1 MLLFS
6 GGFGTIGVLA
16 TFLCFLIFFTILLAI
31 LLLCVP
37 YVLYE
42 IIQPINTDLEK
53 GGWNTL
59 ICYLNC
65 ISSVRPTNQTILI
78 IREII
83 NFEKAT
89 LFECFKA
96 MDNYKDQVYFP
107 NDSRNF

>member
-1 MLLFS
+1 ML
-6 GGFGTIGVLA
+6 
-16 TFLCFLIFFTILLAI
+16 LLAI
-31 LLLCVP
+31 LLLYVP

-53 GGWNTL
+53 GDWNTL

-83 NFEKAT
+83 NLEKAS
-89 LFECFKA
+89 
-96 MDNYKDQVYFP
+96 YVV
-107 NDSRNF
+107 